1 MREQISDKLASLV
14 ASGIL
19 QVGDELPSERELASL
34 LDVSRETVR
43 GAIQTLAA
51 IGVVAV
57 SQGARTRVVSRKIDT
72 LKIGVTSPSAINAY
86 DLESVHKARLLIE
99 RAVAA
104 EAASRI
110 DDDTL
115 ARLKQSLAIQ
125 KQTMRDPVHFLI
137 CDREFHITIY
147 RSSGNPLLADF
158 VTDLYA
164 FMLDHRKVAV
174 SQPGAIEKSYL
185 DHVAIYEALRAH
197 DPQAATA
204 GLRPAY
210 RPDLRHDH
218 RRPCRQAEGED
229 RIASQLNEAAWVIK
243 AGWSGNQGGSHED
256 QSPNRYFIDVRGRGR
271 RKPRLCGTVARRGD
285 ERNRLSD
292 PGPQPAVL
300 AVSLE
305 RHRIGSQEGRLF
317 LHGARFEQ

>member
-1 MREQISDKLASLV
+1 MGLRTAPREVFAQAPHLKAEIGRRTVRERISDKLASLV

-104 EAASRI
+104 EAALRI

-125 KQTMRDPVHFLI
+125 KQTVRDPVHFLI

-197 DPQAATA
+197 DPEAATEA
-204 GLRPAY
+204 FG
-210 RPDLRHDH
+210 RHI
-218 RRPCRQAEGED
+218 D
-229 RIASQLNEAAWVIK
+229 RIYATTV
-243 AGWSGNQGGSHED
+243 
-256 QSPNRYFIDVRGRGR
+256 DVLTD
-271 RKPRLCGTVARRGD
+271 KPKVKKIR
-285 ERNRLSD
+285 
-292 PGPQPAVL
+292 
-300 AVSLE
+300 
-305 RHRIGSQEGRLF
+305 
-317 LHGARFEQ
+317 